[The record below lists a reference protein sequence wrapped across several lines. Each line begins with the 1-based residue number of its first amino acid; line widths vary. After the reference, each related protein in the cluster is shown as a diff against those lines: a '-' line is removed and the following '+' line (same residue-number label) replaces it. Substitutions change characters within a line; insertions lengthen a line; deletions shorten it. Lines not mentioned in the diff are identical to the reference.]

1 MKFTDFTLD
10 AGLQEGLAEAG
21 YITCMPVQEQ
31 VLQNALEGADLYV
44 QSQTGTGKTAAY
56 LVTILQRLATDPTL
70 SGKKALIMVPT
81 RELAVQVEEEARILG
96 SCMKLKSASFYGGV
110 GYGGQLDLLKKGVD
124 VIIGTPGR
132 VIDLQ
137 ESRQM
142 DLSQVAFLVID
153 EADRMFD
160 MGFYPDL
167 RTLIKVLP
175 KAENRQTMLF
185 SATLNATVKNLAWEY
200 TVEAKEITIEAENVT
215 VDEIDQMLFHVSS
228 DQKMRLLMGLIQKEK
243 PESLIVFC
251 NTKRMSEVVAKRL
264 QINGYEA
271 DFIIGDLPQAKRLQ
285 VIDSFKAA
293 SLKMLVATDVA
304 ARGIDVNSLAMV
316 INYDLPNEAENY
328 VHRIGRTA
336 RAGKTGKAYSFCS
349 EQDVYNLPAIE
360 KYIENK
366 VPSCV
371 PGEEDFGEDKS
382 AGKYIRTDR
391 YDSDYDDGDGE
402 RGYRGRSSGGAR
414 SGGGRG
420 GRPGSHDSRDGRGGS
435 RSRAPGRPGEGRRG
449 GDDHARTQGGQ
460 PYAGVDARGAEGSQR
475 SGDGRR
481 PEDGRR
487 SESGRRFEDTR
498 RHDGRRA
505 TPRDD
510 SRSREERDL
519 SKLSFEERMSY
530 YKNKYGSEEAAKA
543 AENQREALRSISTET
558 NQGESHDGQAGQRET
573 ITKSGTRV
581 RDTSRSRGEGDRR
594 DGRDGSRGE
603 GRGDGR
609 GRQDNRPRGTAAPD
623 AARQG
628 GARAEGDR
636 DGRRQQGRNVP
647 QGSRGQG
654 GRQGSRGERP
664 AQGRDGQQRSAAA
677 SRPAQGAAAQK
688 QAKPAA
694 KGVGIGAFF
703 RRLLKK

>member
-31 VLQNALEGADLYV
+31 VLQNGLEGADLYV

-56 LVTILQRLATDPTL
+56 LVTILQRLASDPTL
-70 SGKKALIMVPT
+70 SGKKALVMVPT

-110 GYGGQLDLLKKGVD
+110 GYGRQIELLKEGVD
-124 VIIGTPGR
+124 ILIGTPGR

-137 ESRQM
+137 ESKQM
-142 DLSQVAFLVID
+142 DLSEVAFLVID

-175 KAENRQTMLF
+175 PAQARQTMLF

-200 TVEAKEITIEAENVT
+200 TVEAKEITIEAESVT

-228 DQKMRLLMGLIQKEK
+228 DQKMQLLLGLIKKEK

-264 QINGYEA
+264 KINGFEA
-271 DFIIGDLPQAKRLQ
+271 DFIIGDLPQSKRLQ
-285 VIDSFKAA
+285 VIDSFKSG
-293 SLKMLVATDVA
+293 SLRMLVATDVA
-304 ARGIDVNSLAMV
+304 ARGIDVDSLAMV

-336 RAGKTGKAYSFCS
+336 RAGKTGKAFSFCS

-371 PGEEDFGEDKS
+371 PGEDDFVEDKS
-382 AGKYIRTDR
+382 RGVYIRTDR
-391 YDSDYDDGDGE
+391 YDSDYDDEDGE
-402 RGYRGRSSGGAR
+402 RGYRGRSSGG
-414 SGGGRG
+414 
-420 GRPGSHDSRDGRGGS
+420 RDGRG
-435 RSRAPGRPGEGRRG
+435 RSGTRDGRGRSGGRDGRARAPGRPGEGRRDG
-449 GDDHARTQGGQ
+449 
-460 PYAGVDARGAEGSQR
+460 DAREARSGDRRPDDRRMADGSRR

-481 PEDGRR
+481 PVDGRR
-487 SESGRRFEDTR
+487 SDSGRRFEDTR
-498 RHDGRRA
+498 RHDDA
-505 TPRDD
+505 
-510 SRSREERDL
+510 RSREERDL
-519 SKLSFEERMSY
+519 SKLSFEERMAY
-530 YKNKYGSEEAAKA
+530 YKTKYGSEEAAQN
-543 AENQREALRSISTET
+543 AEIQREAARAAS
-558 NQGESHDGQAGQRET
+558 GPGET

-581 RDTSRSRGEGDRR
+581 RDASKARPA
-594 DGRDGSRGE
+594 GSQPRGE
-603 GRGDGR
+603 GRGEKRPDGR
-609 GRQDNRPRGTAAPD
+609 KPQDNRPRGTPAPKG
-623 AARQG
+623 ARQG
-628 GARAEGDR
+628 QGNRDDKARS
-636 DGRRQQGRNVP
+636 QQGGQDPRGGK
-647 QGSRGQG
+647 GSQDRGAQP
-654 GRQGSRGERP
+654 RQP
-664 AQGRDGQQRSAAA
+664 AKS
-677 SRPAQGAAAQK
+677 AQGAQPR
-688 QAKPAA
+688 QKPAQ
-694 KGVGIGAFF
+694 KGVGMGAFL
-703 RRLLKK
+703 RRLFGK